1 MNPDIVSLADRVIAA
16 FNQGDWNHLS
26 RVLAPDIIYT
36 ETGTNRS
43 VWGVTP
49 YLELLKGW
57 REVLPDCVGT
67 IQATVADGNRV
78 VHQIEWQGTQ
88 AAPLP
93 TPAGVIPNTG
103 RRIQVPA
110 SVWYVIEGNRV
121 TSLRH
126 DLDVFSLFQ
135 QLGMFE
141 QQSQAPAAQRA

>member
-1 MNPDIVSLADRVIAA
+1 MNLDTVSLADRVIAA
-16 FNQGDWNHLS
+16 FNQADWNELS
-26 RVLAPDIIYT
+26 RVLAPGIVYI

-43 VWGVTP
+43 VWGVAP

-78 VHQIEWQGTQ
+78 VHQVEWRGTQ

-103 RRIQVPA
+103 RRIRVSA

-121 TSLRH
+121 ISLRH

-135 QLGMFE
+135 QLGAFG
-141 QQSQAPAAQRA
+141 QQSQAPAAHLA